1 MNDRSKGALWM
12 SISAFSTALMGATVK
27 YIGNDIS
34 TFEKLFFRNLIGVVV
49 ILFTLK
55 GQNIKIFGSS
65 NRSRFFIILRCTAG
79 LIGSVLYFYSI
90 NQLDL
95 ADSTLLNKL
104 SPFFVTLFATLFL
117 KEKLEKKQMLMLI
130 IVLIGALFVIK
141 PKFSFEML
149 PALAGF
155 MSAVFAGAAYTLLR
169 YLRTMEEPSTLVLWF
184 STFSMIGM
192 IPPMLMV
199 GFVKPNITQ
208 LIFLVLT
215 GIFATIGQI
224 GLAYAYKYALASEVS
239 IYQYLSI
246 MFSLIIGFVIWREL
260 PDIYSVIGGTVIIG
274 VAIYNYKI
282 VNKKRVEL

>member
-1 MNDRSKGALWM
+1 
-12 SISAFSTALMGATVK
+12 
-27 YIGNDIS
+27 
-34 TFEKLFFRNLIGVVV
+34 
-49 ILFTLK
+49 
-55 GQNIKIFGSS
+55 
-65 NRSRFFIILRCTAG
+65 
-79 LIGSVLYFYSI
+79 
-90 NQLDL
+90 
-95 ADSTLLNKL
+95 
-104 SPFFVTLFATLFL
+104 
-117 KEKLEKKQMLMLI
+117 MLI

-149 PALAGF
+149 PALSGF

-184 STFSMIGM
+184 STFSMVGM

-208 LIFLVLT
+208 LIVLVLT

>member
-149 PALAGF
+149 PALSGF

-184 STFSMIGM
+184 STFSMVGM

-208 LIFLVLT
+208 LIVLVLT